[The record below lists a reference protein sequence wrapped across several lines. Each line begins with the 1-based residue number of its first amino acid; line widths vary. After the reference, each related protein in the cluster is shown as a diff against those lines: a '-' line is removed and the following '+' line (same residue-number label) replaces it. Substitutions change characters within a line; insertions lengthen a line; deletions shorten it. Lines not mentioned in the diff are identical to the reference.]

1 MARKDG
7 EPDLSRNAQ
16 SAIRSIKRGEFEK
29 SVALIIAAMIKK
41 FDKEDW
47 RTAKIG
53 DLIQLLILLRGV
65 MTKNQEGK
73 TPIDEW
79 LISVSKRVDTKI
91 REHAE
96 SEDESDE

>member
-1 MARKDG
+1 MAKKDG

-16 SAIRSIKRGEFEK
+16 IAIRSIKKGEFEK
-29 SVALIIAAMIKK
+29 SVALIIASMIKK
-41 FDKEDW
+41 FDEEGWK
-47 RTAKIG
+47 TAKLS

-73 TPIDEW
+73 SPIDEW

-91 REHAE
+91 RTHSET
-96 SEDESDE
+96 EDEHDE